1 MKVFL
6 DNNPIAYTTE
16 SLLYPRF
23 TLRQKDETG
32 ETAFSFTGDLQFEGS
47 DYDYIYQQLVTDPN
61 AIVNKVE
68 LKFIDDC
75 CNPAKEYRFNI
86 LPESL
91 KWCEGECRVTAAA
104 VEATLAQEQLNCLKN
119 TMIYDD
125 WNGFKSQ
132 QHPRMSYCNELRP
145 DWLHDMLIILTIATW
160 TSILVLGPMLLVV
173 ASIIQTI
180 NFIIGIVNGIIDAI
194 NNLGGSLNQIDEI
207 DLDGDASTNPYQEMW
222 NWVNQLLA
230 NSFGCGRKH
239 PSPLVHNYINNV
251 CGKCGLTFQ
260 SSILKNP
267 ASDYNNLVYHNAP
280 INKGTDPLDTTT
292 YWIDEN
298 KPLLNGTSFL
308 NKIKVPFN
316 AEWKINNSILTLERH
331 DYFIPKTPWL
341 DLTTLPPERFAKAVC
356 WNWTKKQ
363 RYSYGNFYYQKDGVN
378 WVGSEANDRWGDIV
392 EWNNP
397 YSNLQKDEF
406 KPLIEFSPCRFR
418 DDGIDRDV
426 LTTYESLPTLSG
438 LIGPYKRSIILNS
451 HTCFTPMLL
460 IWDGDS
466 LDNGKTNNAY
476 YPPGFLAATN
486 EYFNYPMWI
495 KAGVPG
501 NLYDRFWFIEN
512 PRYQNWKGFDFEAN
526 IKFECQDLQNMD
538 LDGMVVTEKGLG
550 KIDIIEIDYK
560 TQIMTIKGTV

>member
-1 MKVFL
+1 MKVFI
-6 DNNPIAYTTE
+6 DNIPVAYPTE
-16 SLLYPRF
+16 SLLKPRF

-32 ETAFSFTGDLQFEGS
+32 EVAFSFTGDLEFNGV
-47 DYDYIYQQLVTDPN
+47 DYDYIYAKLVTDPN
-61 AIVNKVE
+61 AITNKVE
-68 LKFIDDC
+68 LKFVDDC
-75 CNPAKEYRFNI
+75 CTPSKEYNFYI
-86 LPESL
+86 MPESL
-91 KWCEGECRVTAAA
+91 KWCDGECKVTAAA
-104 VEATLAQEQLNCLKN
+104 VEATLTQDQITCLKN

-125 WNGFKSQ
+125 WNGFKSM

-145 DWLHDMLIILTIATW
+145 NWLHDMLIILIIATW

-180 NFIIGIVNGIIDAI
+180 NFVIGIINSIIDAI
-194 NNLGGSLNQIDEI
+194 NNLGGSLDNIDEI
-207 DLDGDASTNPYQEMW
+207 DLDGDASTNPYQEMF
-222 NWVNQLLA
+222 NWVNQLLS

-239 PSPLVHNYINNV
+239 PSPLVKDYIDNV

-260 SSILKNP
+260 SSIYKNTN
-267 ASDYNNLVYHNAP
+267 SDYNNVVYHNAP
-280 INKGTDPLDTTT
+280 IDKGIDPLDTTT
-292 YWIDEN
+292 YWIEKN

-308 NKIKVPFN
+308 NKVIQPFN
-316 AEWKINNSILTLERH
+316 ADWKINNSILTLERH
-331 DYFIPKTPWL
+331 DYFVPTTPWL
-341 DLTTLPPERFAKAVC
+341 DLTTLPPERFAKATC
-356 WNWTKKQ
+356 WNYTKKP

-397 YSNLQKDEF
+397 YTPLQKDEF

-466 LDNGKTNNAY
+466 KDNAKTNNAY
-476 YPPGFLAATN
+476 YPPGGLAGTN

-495 KAGVPG
+495 KEGNG
-501 NLYDRFWFIEN
+501 DNLYDRFWFIEN
-512 PRYQNWKGFDFEAN
+512 PRYSNWKGFDFEAN
-526 IKFECQDLQNMD
+526 IKFECEDLQNAD
-538 LDGMVVTEKGLG
+538 LNGMVVTDRGNG
-550 KIDIIEIDYK
+550 KVDSIEIDYK